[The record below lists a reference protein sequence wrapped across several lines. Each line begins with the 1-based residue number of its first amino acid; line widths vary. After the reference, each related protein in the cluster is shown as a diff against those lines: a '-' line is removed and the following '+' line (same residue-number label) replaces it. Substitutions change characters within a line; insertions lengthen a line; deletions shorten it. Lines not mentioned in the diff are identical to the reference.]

1 MSSKYGQISSLIY
14 SNKGRFCSVTF
25 IKKDGTTRKMSIQPA
40 SITSR
45 LVGDAASDSAKQAT
59 ETRKANNPNLLP
71 VFDAQKKEIR
81 SINMD
86 TIISIKANGVTYKF
100 EE

>member
-1 MSSKYGQISSLIY
+1 MSSKYNQISSLIY

-25 IKKDGTTRKMSIQPA
+25 IKKDGSTRKMSIQPS

-45 LVGDAASDSAKQAT
+45 LVGEAASDSAKQAT

-86 TIISIKANGVTYKF
+86 TIVSIKANGVTYNF
-100 EE
+100 GE